1 MYNFFAKLQNFIE
14 ASTDQSNSE
23 VVIATY
29 ILKHVRTIPELSI
42 YELAEA
48 CHTSPATVT
57 RFCRKFDNVSYKE
70 LKEFAREFN
79 DFNTTEVNQ
88 DQSLSMDFYFEE
100 LHEALYETEK
110 MMKADNLKQ
119 VVNTLHQGKK
129 IAFFGVTFSHV
140 LARNAQIKFMRL
152 GKYTSAYGNHE
163 NQLNDAISLDR
174 EDVAVVISF
183 SGETR
188 FITRLIKVLKEQGN
202 KIIAITGTTDAY
214 LASQADYVI
223 PVSKKKISQ
232 YKSPI
237 IEEIVMQSAI
247 NVLYM
252 AYSKLLEQKESKS

>member
-14 ASTDQSNSE
+14 ASTDQTNSE

-29 ILKHVRTIPELSI
+29 ILKHVRRIPELSI

-57 RFCRKFDNVSYKE
+57 RFCRKFDNVTYKE

-79 DFNTTEVNQ
+79 DFNTTEVTQ
-88 DQSLSMDFYFEE
+88 DQSLSVDFYFQE
-100 LHEALYETEK
+100 LHQALHETEK
-110 MMKADNLKQ
+110 MMNSNNIKQ
-119 VVNTLHQGKK
+119 VVNTLHQAKK

-163 NQLNDAISLDR
+163 NQLNDAESLDC

-188 FITRLIKVLKEQGN
+188 FITRLIKVLKEQEN
-202 KIIAITGTTDAY
+202 KIIAITGTTDGY

-223 PVSKKKISQ
+223 PVSERKISQ

-237 IEEIVMQSAI
+237 IEEIMMQSAI
-247 NVLYM
+247 NVMYM
-252 AYSKLLEQKESKS
+252 GYSKLLEQKEGM

>member
-14 ASTDQSNSE
+14 ASTHQSNSE

-29 ILKHVRTIPELSI
+29 ILKHVQTIPDLSI
-42 YELAEA
+42 YELADA

-57 RFCRKFDNVSYKE
+57 RFCRKFDNISYKE

-79 DFNTTEVNQ
+79 DFNTNEMNQ
-88 DQSLSMDFYFEE
+88 NQSLSLDFYFGE
-100 LHEALYETEK
+100 LHEALDETEK

-119 VVNTLHQGKK
+119 VVNTLYQAKK

-174 EDVAVVISF
+174 GDVAVVISF
-183 SGETR
+183 SGKTR
-188 FITRLIKVLKEQGN
+188 FITRLIKVLKEQGT
-202 KIIAITGTTDAY
+202 KIIAITGTIDGH
-214 LASQADYVI
+214 LASQSDFVI
-223 PVSKKKISQ
+223 SVSNRKIKQ

-237 IEEIVMQSAI
+237 IEEIMMQSAI
-247 NVLYM
+247 NALYM
-252 AYSKLLEQKESKS
+252 DYLKLLEQKEHM